1 MNDNK
6 KLQQAIHHIIE
17 KAAAVEIS
25 SNVPF
30 GYSQLAA
37 LKNLHNYCINQVL
50 KDAEVMKDPRKIN
63 YMASQ
68 EFKIAL
74 VALCLSQAMV
84 NPARRNRETR
94 EFFIENIN
102 IYQTDEHTKMVD
114 FGNIH
119 PADVDASVYP
129 EIIEDWMIYR
139 DREGF
144 GISSL
149 IDEKTR
155 LTGLNGFQRG
165 GDPIYEFARF
175 HRKYT
180 EKERIKE
187 EKSRDSAQEAFRN
200 AVVQSLANEMTRQ
213 QLLAGKNPLE
223 ILDNL
228 LNSAGKYQPSR
239 QIRRE
244 LDPEVEQNVARLLE
258 YDNSR
263 SGRER

>member
-6 KLQQAIHHIIE
+6 KLQQAIHSIIE
-17 KAAAVEIS
+17 KAASTDIA
-25 SNVPF
+25 SNVPL

-50 KDAEVMKDPRKIN
+50 NDSEVMRDPRKLN

-74 VALCLSQAMV
+74 VALCLSQAVV

-102 IYQTDEHTKMVD
+102 VYQADEHTKMID
-114 FGNIH
+114 FGRIH
-119 PADVDASVYP
+119 PADADASVYP
-129 EIIEDWMIYR
+129 EIIEDWKIYR
-139 DREGF
+139 DREGL
-144 GISSL
+144 GISAL

-155 LTGLNGFQRG
+155 LTGLSGFQRG

-180 EKERIKE
+180 ERKE
-187 EKSRDSAQEAFRN
+187 
-200 AVVQSLANEMTRQ
+200 
-213 QLLAGKNPLE
+213 
-223 ILDNL
+223 
-228 LNSAGKYQPSR
+228 
-239 QIRRE
+239 
-244 LDPEVEQNVARLLE
+244 
-258 YDNSR
+258 
-263 SGRER
+263 

>member
-6 KLQQAIHHIIE
+6 KLQQAIHSIIE
-17 KAAAVEIS
+17 KAASTDIA
-25 SNVPF
+25 SNVPL

-50 KDAEVMKDPRKIN
+50 NDSEVMRDPRKLN

-74 VALCLSQAMV
+74 VALCLSQAVV

-102 IYQTDEHTKMVD
+102 VYQADEHTKMID
-114 FGNIH
+114 FGRIH
-119 PADVDASVYP
+119 PADADASVYP
-129 EIIEDWMIYR
+129 EIIEDWKIYR
-139 DREGF
+139 DREGL
-144 GISSL
+144 GISAL

-155 LTGLNGFQRG
+155 LTGLSGFQRG

-200 AVVQSLANEMTRQ
+200 AVVQSLANEMTKQ

-228 LNSAGKYQPSR
+228 LNTAGKYQPSQRLR
-239 QIRRE
+239 QE
-244 LDPEVEQNVARLLE
+244 LDPEIEQNVARLLE